1 MIKIIKD
8 IFNIAVEIP
17 IQSLISSGIQFSVSS
32 TNRFLSLSE
41 ILHFLDGVIL
51 DAYHSSTNT
60 FDQKELKN
68 LVLVIYGVS
77 GRWGARGCPRALRR
91 VTRAA
96 SQPQT
101 SQKYQI
107 KKSNFHPKNLQ
118 RNFRLNQRKNQE
130 IFKKK
135 IEINRRA
142 DFLN

>member
-60 FDQKELKN
+60 FD
-68 LVLVIYGVS
+68 
-77 GRWGARGCPRALRR
+77 
-91 VTRAA
+91 
-96 SQPQT
+96 
-101 SQKYQI
+101 
-107 KKSNFHPKNLQ
+107 
-118 RNFRLNQRKNQE
+118 
-130 IFKKK
+130 
-135 IEINRRA
+135 
-142 DFLN
+142 